1 MVLEWKEEEKT
12 LLNMKKIIAAVW
24 RMNRQQLY
32 AYYRRMQKKQPEIL
46 PGQIGIV
53 FLKKLKHIADGDTD
67 AVKVWPDLMQDTE
80 RMLKLIQ
87 ANRNLDQ
94 KVWLAALPKLEAQ
107 KERCFKTEPGLA
119 FVTVLKEKL

>member
-67 AVKVWPDLMQDTE
+67 AVKVWPDAGYGAHAETDTGKPE
-80 RMLKLIQ
+80 SGSKSMACGPAKTGST
-87 ANRNLDQ
+87 
-94 KVWLAALPKLEAQ
+94 KGAL
-107 KERCFKTEPGLA
+107 F
-119 FVTVLKEKL
+119 